1 MAGFFIL
8 KLMRKLVLGACGA
21 LLIACGSTSPVKPV
35 EEGAAQ
41 NASNGY
47 TVPANNGT
55 EEVLFK
61 TTEKLPKAKDFKQ
74 YVSPEALQ
82 RDVEFLASDA
92 LKGRE
97 TGTSEIEEAA
107 TYIIKTFQD
116 AGVQPYFTSYR
127 DKFDAKG
134 KSGFNV
140 VGVLEGTD
148 PELKKEYVIIGAHY
162 DHIGTAQAENGDVI
176 ANGANDNASG
186 TATVMALARYFAKA
200 KTNKRSILFALFS
213 AEEMGLLGSA
223 HLADR
228 LKSTSITP
236 YVMFNIEMV
245 GLPMSDKDY
254 TLYLTGYENSNLAQQ
269 FNAYA
274 GAKVLGFLPQA
285 KQYNLFKRSDN
296 YAFYQVFKIPAQTV
310 STFDFSNFDHYH
322 KVGDEA
328 SLMDYKH
335 MANVANQL
343 IPGLEGILTTPSQE
357 IIWNE

>member
-8 KLMRKLVLGACGA
+8 KLMRKLVLSACGA

-35 EEGAAQ
+35 DDGAAQ

-47 TVPANNGT
+47 KVPTNNGT

-61 TTEKLPKAKDFKQ
+61 PTEKLLTSKDFKQ
-74 YVSPEALQ
+74 YVNADAL
-82 RDVEFLASDA
+82 RKDVEFLASDA

-97 TGTSEIEEAA
+97 TGTTEIDEAA
-107 TYIIKTFQD
+107 TYIIKAFQD
-116 AGVQPYFTSYR
+116 AGIQPYFTSYR

-134 KSGFNV
+134 KAGYNV

-148 PELKKEYVIIGAHY
+148 PELKDEYVIIGAHY
-162 DHIGTAQAENGDVI
+162 DHIGTAEAENGDVI

-186 TATVMALARYFAKA
+186 TATVMALAHYFAKA
-200 KTNKRSILFALFS
+200 KTNKRSILFTLFS

-223 HLADR
+223 HLAER

-245 GLPMSDKDY
+245 GLPMKDKDY
-254 TLYLTGYENSNLAQQ
+254 TLYLTGYENSNLAKK
-269 FNAYA
+269 FNSYA
-274 GAKVLGFLPQA
+274 GANVLGFLPQA

-296 YAFYQVFKIPAQTV
+296 YAFYQAFKIPAQTV
-310 STFDFSNFDHYH
+310 STFDFTNFDHYH

-328 SLMDYKH
+328 SLMDYQH

-343 IPGLEGILTTPSQE
+343 IPGLEGILTTPTEE
-357 IIWNE
+357 ISWNE